1 MGYVG
6 GVLGRRASV
15 AGVGGAPAWV
25 ECRCVNVGWRTKV
38 SSVGDIG
45 GNTRMV
51 C

>member
-1 MGYVG
+1 MEKVD
-6 GVLGRRASV
+6 GVLTLKSR
-15 AGVGGAPAWV
+15 
-25 ECRCVNVGWRTKV
+25 WRTKV